1 MMQTSLEYYSQ
12 NHPINKFIAV
22 MNNEVKTVQAIKMR
36 DWNTKESSLIE
47 DPTFISAYCY
57 AQLEVFYDFSIEEF
71 YCRMSDM
78 NENWEI
84 EEVIFE

>member
-22 MNNEVKTVQAIKMR
+22 MNNEVKTVKAIKVH
-36 DWNTKESSLIE
+36 DCDTDEKSLIK
-47 DPTFISAYCY
+47 DPVFISAYCY
-57 AQLEVFYDFSIEEF
+57 AQLEIFYDFSIEEF

-78 NENWEI
+78 NENWVI